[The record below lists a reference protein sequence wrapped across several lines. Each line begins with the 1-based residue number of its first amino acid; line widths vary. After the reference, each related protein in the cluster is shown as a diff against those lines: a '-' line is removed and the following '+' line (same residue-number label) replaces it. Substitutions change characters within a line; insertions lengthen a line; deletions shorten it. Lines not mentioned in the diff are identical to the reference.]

1 MKWGRKKKKKK
12 RGEGKGEGE
21 KGKKADLAILFG
33 ARITKY
39 HVAAMYFTKELM
51 TS

>member
-1 MKWGRKKKKKK
+1 MKWGRKKKKREREMGRVKK
-12 RGEGKGEGE
+12 
-21 KGKKADLAILFG
+21 KKADLAILFG

>member
-1 MKWGRKKKKKK
+1 MGKKKKKK
-12 RGEGKGEGE
+12 REREMERVK
-21 KGKKADLAILFG
+21 KKKADLAILFG